1 MRRAPSPFEPLSMPG
16 PPPCGPHG
24 ACIMLWRANGSTT
37 RSGCEVARRSP
48 MADPPPKPERDWK
61 PAPVDPVL
69 EPPVERL
76 PSRARPPMSRVW
88 IARVLA
94 LAVDAVQIVF
104 MPMFGEGIV
113 SPFNDVLDVIVGL
126 AMVWLVGW

>member
-1 MRRAPSPFEPLSMPG
+1 
-16 PPPCGPHG
+16 
-24 ACIMLWRANGSTT
+24 
-37 RSGCEVARRSP
+37 

-126 AMVWLVGW
+126 AMVWLVGWHWAFLPSFAAELVPGLDLFPSWTTAVWFATRGRK